1 MRRRELIALIGGAAA
16 WPLAAFGKAQRIA
29 IAVPCSDRSIWA
41 VPRPRSVVS
50 AIFTGRLRAM
60 QRRKARLIGQA
71 AAFTLLLPSVA
82 NADAAEIAICSLV
95 AKPSSFDR
103 QTITL
108 QGIATAVK
116 RTTSRRGNDYTLFK
130 VQGPDGCGTVDV
142 FIWGHPKLSDGD
154 RVHVEGVFETVHHQD
169 HLVFHN
175 QIEATKV
182 FPAPK

>member
-1 MRRRELIALIGGAAA
+1 MKPYFPEDAR
-16 WPLAAFGKAQRIA
+16 LARADGYGDDLL
-29 IAVPCSDRSIWA
+29 CSDCSVWA
-41 VPRPRSVVS
+41 VPRPRSVAS
-50 AIFTGRLRAM
+50 AIFTGRLRPM
-60 QRRKARLIGQA
+60 QRRKARVIGQA
-71 AAFTLLLPSVA
+71 AAFTLLLPSLVS
-82 NADAAEIAICSLV
+82 ADAAEVTTCSLV
-95 AKPSSFDR
+95 GKPSSFDR

-116 RTTSRRGNDYTLFK
+116 RTTSRRGNDYMLFK

-142 FIWGHPKLSDGD
+142 FIWGHPKISDGD
-154 RVHVEGVFETVHHQD
+154 RVRVEGVFETVHHQD

>member
-50 AIFTGRLRAM
+50 AIFTGRLRPM
-60 QRRKARLIGQA
+60 QRGKARVIGQA

-108 QGIATAVK
+108 QGVATAVK

-130 VQGPDGCGTVDV
+130 VQGPGGCGTVDV

-175 QIEATKV
+175 QIEAMKV